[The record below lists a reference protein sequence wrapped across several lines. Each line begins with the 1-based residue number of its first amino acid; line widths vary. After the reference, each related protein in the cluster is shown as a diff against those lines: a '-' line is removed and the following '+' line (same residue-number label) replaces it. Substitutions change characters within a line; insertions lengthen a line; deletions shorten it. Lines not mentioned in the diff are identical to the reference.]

1 MHVYGWR
8 MFMAGACLWPA
19 RVYGWHNYV
28 TTRICLRQQYLLPAY
43 VHGRRMFTAGV
54 CLRLAYVYGRHMF
67 MAGVCLWPAYVFVR
81 TLHGYNEKSLIKI
94 LYTTK

>member
-1 MHVYGWR
+1 MFMAGRR

-43 VHGRRMFTAGV
+43 VYGRRMFTAGV
-54 CLRLAYVYGRHMF
+54 CLRPAYVYGRRMF
-67 MAGVCLWPAYVFVR
+67 TAGVCLRPAYV
-81 TLHGYNEKSLIKI
+81 
-94 LYTTK
+94 